1 MNLIENTFALN
12 TKLLKED
19 LKKARDKEL
28 VEGYLNI
35 SYNGRA
41 TVFDYSVEYENEK
54 AYLAV
59 VFNEDTQR
67 ILLAE
72 EELTFGTRTYLTCAC
87 GQRTNALYLNK
98 GVFACR
104 KCHKLKYQSTT
115 INRNSKHGKFLY
127 KQSQVLKLMSLRES
141 MSHIF
146 YKSQYTKKFNRYLS
160 LCNRAG
166 LISEVID
173 ARELMSAINRS

>member
-19 LKKARDKEL
+19 LKKARERKP
-28 VEGYLNI
+28 VENYLNI
-35 SYNGRA
+35 SHNRQHS
-41 TVFDYSVEYENEK
+41 VIDYYIEYEEEGT
-54 AYLAV
+54 YLV
-59 VFNEDTQR
+59 VAFNEDTQR

-115 INRNSKHGKFLY
+115 INRNSKHGQFLY
-127 KQSQVLKLMSLRES
+127 KQSQILKLMSLR
-141 MSHIF
+141 
-146 YKSQYTKKFNRYLS
+146 
-160 LCNRAG
+160 
-166 LISEVID
+166 
-173 ARELMSAINRS
+173 